1 MLDPDEIIGWLLG
14 PARALPSPAPL
25 LQALAERLVQAGY
38 PLWRLT
44 FLLPQFHPLIGAAS
58 YEWRPALGQVREIR
72 FERER
77 ADGPGYQNS
86 PMGLMH
92 RSGRMVR
99 RRLVGPEANVE
110 FPLLQ
115 ELRAEGAADYV
126 LMPMRFGI
134 DEPRTSGFSM
144 VSDRPDGFSADQIA
158 LVQRILPALG
168 AVCEI
173 MIDRQKMAHL
183 LETYVGRE
191 ASRRILEGEVVRGGA
206 RSLEAVILFCDMRG
220 FTARAEATPRDA
232 LLQLMNEYFTIVV
245 GAVHGAG
252 GEVLKFMG
260 DGILAIFRLGDG
272 EAAEEACARGLIG
285 ALEAFAGLDAMNDR
299 RRAEGLDAIDAGI
312 ALHVG
317 EVIFGNIGAPD
328 RLDFTVVGP
337 EVNRA
342 ARIEQMT
349 KLIGRRILTSSRFA
363 ELSPVRLISAGT
375 RRLRGVAEPQ
385 ELFTP
390 APDLRGETI
399 PDAA

>member
-1 MLDPDEIIGWLLG
+1 MLDPDEIIDWLLG

-38 PLWRLT
+38 PLWRLS
-44 FLLPQFHPLIGAAS
+44 FHLPQFQPQVSAAA
-58 YEWRPALGQVREIR
+58 YEWRPALDEVREIR
-72 FERER
+72 FERALSET
-77 ADGPGYQNS
+77 PTYHHS
-86 PMGLMH
+86 PMGEMH
-92 RSGRMVR
+92 RTGLMVR
-99 RRLVGPEANVE
+99 RRLVGPEADLA
-110 FPLLQ
+110 FPVLQ
-115 ELRAEGAADYV
+115 ELRDQGATDYA
-126 LMPMRFGI
+126 LLPMRFGTDRWTTGFGLASDVPEGFT
-134 DEPRTSGFSM
+134 DE
-144 VSDRPDGFSADQIA
+144 QIA
-158 LVQRILPALG
+158 CVEKLLPALG

-173 MIDRQKMAHL
+173 MVDRQKMMQL
-183 LETYVGRE
+183 LDTYVGRE
-191 ASRRILEGEVVRGGA
+191 ASRRILDGEMVRGGA

-272 EAAEEACARGLIG
+272 EDAAEACARSLIG
-285 ALEAFAGLDAMNDR
+285 ALDAFAGIDAMNVR
-299 RRAEGLDAIDAGI
+299 RQAEGLDAIDAGI

-349 KLIGRRILTSSRFA
+349 KLVGRRILTSSRFA
-363 ELSPVRLISAGT
+363 ELSPVRLVSAGT
-375 RRLRGVAEPQ
+375 RRLRGVAQPQ

-390 APDLRGETI
+390 AAELRGETI
-399 PDAA
+399 PNAA